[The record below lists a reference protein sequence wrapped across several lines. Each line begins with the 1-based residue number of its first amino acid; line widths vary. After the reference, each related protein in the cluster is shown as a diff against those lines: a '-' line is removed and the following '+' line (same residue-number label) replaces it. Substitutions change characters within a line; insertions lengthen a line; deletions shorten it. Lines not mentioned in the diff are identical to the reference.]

1 MIHENLLLHKDTK
14 KQKARKIFIPH
25 HLFIKPTPHLEVVNN
40 KAKNSTFNLPFPTE
54 LYFRILNSPNWWKTA
69 QFYQMSANAEAM
81 TELGK
86 WYLTNP
92 SEVTD
97 SGKNY

>member
-1 MIHENLLLHKDTK
+1 
-14 KQKARKIFIPH
+14 
-25 HLFIKPTPHLEVVNN
+25 
-40 KAKNSTFNLPFPTE
+40 
-54 LYFRILNSPNWWKTA
+54 
-69 QFYQMSANAEAM
+69 MSANAEAM